1 MRRVLL
7 TGGAGFIGHRLV
19 GKLSES
25 GSAVTIVDNLSNANL
40 NFLDQVKKAIRSSS
54 SRAGFVRLRP
64 DDHRSPSL
72 YIQDIRNKEALE
84 EIVRAE
90 EIDTCIHLAAKI
102 DVAESVKNPEETID
116 VNIKGTYNILEACAK
131 GGVKNFMF
139 ASSSAVY
146 GESKALPIPEE
157 QQLNPLSPYGA
168 SKIAGEALVS
178 SFCNTSKIQNGLSL
192 RIFNVYGAGQ
202 STKYAGVI
210 AKFAERFSSRLP
222 PVLYGDGSQV
232 RDFIFIE
239 DVVNTILLA
248 TNGNKMEKAS
258 HEKVINVG
266 TGKAMKIKDLAQ
278 IMAKIFAVE
287 YNPIFAE
294 SKNGDIIN
302 SIADI
307 SKLKT
312 ILEYVPSN
320 DMEIC
325 LEKIFID
332 K

>member
-1 MRRVLL
+1 MQRVLV

-19 GKLSES
+19 ENLSES

-40 NFLDQVKKAIRSSS
+40 NFLDQVKEAIRSSTN
-54 SRAGFVRLRP
+54 RGGFVRLKAGYR
-64 DDHRSPSL
+64 HSPSL
-72 YIQDIRNKEALE
+72 YIQDIRNKEALA
-84 EIVRAE
+84 EIVKAE
-90 EIDTCIHLAAKI
+90 EIDTCVHLAAKI
-102 DVAESVKNPEETID
+102 DVADSIKNPEETID
-116 VNIKGTYNILEACAK
+116 VNIKGTFNILEACARRD
-131 GGVKNFMF
+131 VKNFVF

-146 GESKALPIPEE
+146 GESKALPISEE

-178 SFCNTSKIQNGLSL
+178 SFCNTRKIQNGLSL
-192 RIFNVYGAGQ
+192 RIFNVYGIGQ
-202 STKYAGVI
+202 SIKYAGVI
-210 AKFAERFSSRLP
+210 AKFAERFSSRLQ

-248 TNGNKMEKAS
+248 ANRTKMEKAS

-266 TGKAMKIKDLAQ
+266 TGKAMRINEVAQ
-278 IMAKIFAVE
+278 IMAKIFGVE
-287 YNPIFAE
+287 YKPIFAE
-294 SKNGDIIN
+294 SRNGDIVN

-312 ILEYVPSN
+312 ILEYVPRSE
-320 DMEIC
+320 MELC
-325 LEKIFID
+325 LKKIFID